1 MKKLLHVITVTLALN
16 FLAVLG
22 VVGWLVGS
30 GRLTRETL
38 ATLREALATPTAA
51 EPAAAPTSQPATQP
65 VVDSMSQL
73 EELLRQH
80 TGRPMTEQVQFLQQR
95 FDAQATALDR
105 RAREL
110 GDLQRTIE
118 LAQQKLAADRRR
130 FEAEKAALVSERQR
144 AESVVRDQAFEDSLN
159 LYTKMGS
166 RQVKQVFAG
175 LDDATVVRYLRA
187 MDPRVAARII
197 KEFKTPD
204 EISRIQR
211 IMETLRQSGVSAG
224 PLVEANPR

>member
-1 MKKLLHVITVTLALN
+1 MKKLLHVITVTLAIN
-16 FLAVLG
+16 FLGVLG
-22 VVGWLVGS
+22 AMGWLVGS
-30 GRLTRETL
+30 GKLTRERVAVIRKAL
-38 ATLREALATPTAA
+38 AEPTPAEASATPTTQPSTQ
-51 EPAAAPTSQPATQP
+51 PAADT
-65 VVDSMSQL
+65 MSQL

-80 TGRPMTEQVQFLQQR
+80 AGRPMTEQVQFLQQR
-95 FDAQATALDR
+95 FDVQATALDR

-110 GDLQRTIE
+110 SDLQRQID

-130 FEAEKAALVSERQR
+130 FESEQAAFLSERRQ
-144 AESVVRDQAFEDSLN
+144 ASAVVQDQAFEDSLV

-187 MDPRVAARII
+187 MDPRIAAKII

-204 EISRIQR
+204 EIARIQR
-211 IMETLRQSGVSAG
+211 IMESLRQSGTPSTPLAEVS
-224 PLVEANPR
+224 RR